1 MREIRGEIKTNE
13 APTHDFEIRT
23 VENSW
28 NRSEI
33 DNNSRILV
41 W

>member
-13 APTHDFEIRT
+13 APMHDFEIRT
-23 VENSW
+23 VEN
-28 NRSEI
+28 
-33 DNNSRILV
+33 NSRILV